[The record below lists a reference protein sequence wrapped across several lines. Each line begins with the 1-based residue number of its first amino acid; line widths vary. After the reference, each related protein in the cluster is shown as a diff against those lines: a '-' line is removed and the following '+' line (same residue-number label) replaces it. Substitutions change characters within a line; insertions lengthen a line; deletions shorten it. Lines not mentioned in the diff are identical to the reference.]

1 MREDLLNL
9 FGFLSGSKTNKK
21 RRKGG
26 IIIIIILLL
35 LRGYEYARKEFRN

>member
-26 IIIIIILLL
+26 IIIIILLL